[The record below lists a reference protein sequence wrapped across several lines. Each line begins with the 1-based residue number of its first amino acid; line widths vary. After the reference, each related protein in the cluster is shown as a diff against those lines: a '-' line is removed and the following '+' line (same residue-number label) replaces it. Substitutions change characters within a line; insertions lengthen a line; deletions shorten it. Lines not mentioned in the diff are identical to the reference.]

1 MRKFENPILTRIA
14 SIREDYL
21 DGIDEADC
29 PTDPAEFLEKFWEL
43 EMSKCKECVLAQTR
57 TQVVKWDGIV
67 DAPIMV
73 VLEAPGQLE
82 DLAGIPLVGP
92 MELRGSRCGHCEN
105 VRACYSYRLLNRPNE
120 FRKKQAGRECD
131 PKFTEEPQLNSK
143 FYMRS
148 SGALIDGI
156 LLDQWKFAYPR
167 NNWIEQYNTAN
178 PTKPWTHK
186 SPFFFTNS
194 VLCRGTDASKSRD
207 MPPEAVPAKKCKR
220 WLAFQWACVQ
230 PKLTLAFGKVSAA
243 ILLGSEAAARRAT
256 YNEIQESKFGPV
268 MCQIHPASFMR
279 EPNKELRGYGYAK
292 IQRTLELALEQ
303 VGLPT

>member
-1 MRKFENPILTRIA
+1 
-14 SIREDYL
+14 
-21 DGIDEADC
+21 
-29 PTDPAEFLEKFWEL
+29 
-43 EMSKCKECVLAQTR
+43 
-57 TQVVKWDGIV
+57 
-67 DAPIMV
+67 
-73 VLEAPGQLE
+73 
-82 DLAGIPLVGP
+82 
-92 MELRGSRCGHCEN
+92 
-105 VRACYSYRLLNRPNE
+105 
-120 FRKKQAGRECD
+120 
-131 PKFTEEPQLNSK
+131 
-143 FYMRS
+143 MRS

-156 LLDQWKFAYPR
+156 LLDKWKFAYPR